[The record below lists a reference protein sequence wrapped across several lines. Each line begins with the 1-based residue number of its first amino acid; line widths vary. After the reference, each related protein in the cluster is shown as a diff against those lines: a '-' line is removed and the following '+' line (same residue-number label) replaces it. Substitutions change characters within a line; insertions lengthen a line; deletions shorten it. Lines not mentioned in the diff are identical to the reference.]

1 MAPFIASLLANG
13 LQLVANAVLAK
24 GKDFIKE
31 KTGVDVEQAKLS
43 SEDLIKLK
51 QFEVEHEEELQK
63 IRLEDNKLNLV
74 ETQAYLADTQ
84 NARSREVA
92 IVTSE
97 HAPWYNKAVTSFLA
111 VLTVLL
117 TFFAFYQMTDRFEKP
132 AVAVEKVAKAQQTL
146 DDLLN
151 SKEPLEKVKAAQANL
166 ETAQKMLDADKDRR
180 SSQKEIILYILGVL
194 SAIVSQIFS
203 YYFGS
208 SKGSA
213 RKDETIAQLRA
224 RTKRSPN
231 SPKEN
236 EQ

>member
-1 MAPFIASLLANG
+1 MQSNFSGGGMAPFIAGLLANG

-43 SEDLIKLK
+43 NEDLIKLK
-51 QFEVEHEEELQK
+51 QFEIEHEEELQK
-63 IRLEDNKLNLV
+63 IRLEDNKLHLV

-84 NARSREVA
+84 NARSREVIIA
-92 IVTSE
+92 TSE
-97 HAPWYNKAVTSFLA
+97 HAPWYNKAVTPFLA

-117 TFFAFYQMTDRFEKP
+117 TFVAFYQMVGHFGQSAGDVQGVTLAHHRLDDVIREKGSP
-132 AVAVEKVAKAQQTL
+132 ERIKVAQT
-146 DDLLN
+146 
-151 SKEPLEKVKAAQANL
+151 NL
-166 ETAQKMLDADKDRR
+166 ETAQKILEADKDRR

-194 SAIVSQIFS
+194 SAIASQIFS

-213 RKDETIAQLRA
+213 RKDETIAKLSA
-224 RTKRSPN
+224 KG
-231 SPKEN
+231 E
-236 EQ
+236 

>member
-1 MAPFIASLLANG
+1 MAPFIAGLLANG

-43 SEDLIKLK
+43 NEDLIKLK
-51 QFEVEHEEELQK
+51 QFEAEHEEELQK

-84 NARSREVA
+84 NARSREISIA
-92 IVTSE
+92 TSE
-97 HAPWYNKAVTSFLA
+97 HAPWYNKAVTPFLA

-117 TFFAFYQMTDRFEKP
+117 TFAAFYQMVGHFGQAGHYVQGVSLAQHRLDEVIRERGSQDRIGM
-132 AVAVEKVAKAQQTL
+132 
-146 DDLLN
+146 
-151 SKEPLEKVKAAQANL
+151 AQAQL
-166 ETAQKMLDADKDRR
+166 ETAQKILEADKERR

-194 SAIVSQIFS
+194 SAIASQIFS

-208 SKGSA
+208 SKGSS
-213 RKDETIAQLRA
+213 RKDETIATLS
-224 RTKRSPN
+224 KGG
-231 SPKEN
+231 
-236 EQ
+236 